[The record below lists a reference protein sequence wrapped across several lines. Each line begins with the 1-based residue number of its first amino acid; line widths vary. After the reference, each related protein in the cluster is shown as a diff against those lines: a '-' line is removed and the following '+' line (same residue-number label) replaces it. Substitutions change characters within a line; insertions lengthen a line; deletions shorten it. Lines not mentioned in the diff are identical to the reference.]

1 MGDCIFCKIVAGEV
15 PSEKVYEDDRILAF
29 EDIHPMAPTHI
40 LLIPK
45 KHLENLNDGA
55 SDPALLGEIVA
66 RSAKLAGKLGVPDFR
81 LVTNT
86 GREAGQVVFH
96 LHFHLLAREKDGLA
110 AGVMLKSPTSRVQGP
125 E

>member
-1 MGDCIFCKIVAGEV
+1 MNDCVFCKIVAGEI
-15 PSEKVYEDDRILAF
+15 PSRKVFENDRILAF
-29 EDIHPMAPTHI
+29 EDINPKAPTHI

-66 RSAKLAGKLGVPDFR
+66 RSAALAKELGVPDFR

-86 GREAGQVVFH
+86 GREAGQLVFH
-96 LHFHLLAREKDGLA
+96 LHFHLLAGRRMGWPP
-110 AGVMLKSPTSRVQGP
+110 G
-125 E
+125 